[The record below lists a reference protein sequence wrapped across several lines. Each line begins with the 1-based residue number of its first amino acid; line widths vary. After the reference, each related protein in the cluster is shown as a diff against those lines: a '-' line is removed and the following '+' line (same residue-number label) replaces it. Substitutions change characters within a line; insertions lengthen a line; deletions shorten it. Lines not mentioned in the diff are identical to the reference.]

1 MQPSVNRL
9 IEHVE
14 ANSDYKQPPVARE
27 GPLVSAGDEARDE
40 ESGG

>member
-14 ANSDYKQPPVARE
+14 ANSDYTEPPVATE
-27 GPLVSAGDEARDE
+27 GSLVSAGDEVRDE
-40 ESGG
+40 EAGG